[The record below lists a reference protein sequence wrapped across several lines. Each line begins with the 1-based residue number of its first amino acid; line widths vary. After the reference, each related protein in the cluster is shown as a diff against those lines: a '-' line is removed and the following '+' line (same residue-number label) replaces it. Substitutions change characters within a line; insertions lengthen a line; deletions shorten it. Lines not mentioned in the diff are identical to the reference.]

1 MRLAV
6 FGAGYV
12 GLVTAACFAEM
23 GNHVVCVDVDADRV
37 TRLSRGEVPIHEP
50 GLAPLIERGLAQQRI
65 RFTLDAADAMDG
77 AEAVFIA
84 VGTPP
89 GEDGSADLSH
99 VLAVART
106 VGSLLAGRC
115 VVVDKSTV
123 PVGTAD
129 RVREAI
135 AAELARR
142 GVDHDFAV
150 VSNPEFLKEGA
161 AIGDFMRPDR
171 IVIGSREA
179 WATEVMR
186 TLYAP
191 FSRNHEKL
199 IVMDVR
205 SAELTKYAA
214 NTMLAVRISFM
225 NELAAL
231 AERLGADIEDVR
243 RGIGSDPRIGPSF
256 LYPGAGFGGSC
267 FPKDLRALLRTGV
280 DHGSPLTIVQA
291 AFDANERQKQV
302 LFAKANRA
310 FGGQLA
316 GVRAAL
322 WGLAF
327 KPDTDDIR
335 EAPSLELIESL
346 LAAGASVVGY
356 DPEAAANVR
365 AALAGRDGFRT
376 EDDAYRAAEG
386 ADVLFVVT
394 EWREFRSPDFA
405 RLRSIMR
412 QPVLIDG
419 RNLYDPQAVQ
429 AAGFRYDSIGR
440 PGFSPGQAPARI
452 APSAVRGRR
461 AEPR

>member
-23 GNHVVCVDVDADRV
+23 GNHVACVDVDADRV
-37 TRLSRGEVPIHEP
+37 ARLNRGEVPIHEP
-50 GLAPLIERGLAQQRI
+50 GLAPLLERGLAQKRI
-65 RFTLDAADAMDG
+65 RFGTDAADALAG
-77 AEAVFIA
+77 AEVVFIA

-89 GEDGSADLSH
+89 SEDGSADLSH

-106 VGSLLAGRC
+106 IGSRMSARC

-129 RVREAI
+129 KVRATI

-142 GVDHDFAV
+142 GVAHEFSV

-171 IVIGSREA
+171 IVIGSRDA
-179 WATEVMR
+179 WATEAMR
-186 TLYAP
+186 ALYAP

-225 NELAAL
+225 NEMAAL

-267 FPKDLRALLRTGV
+267 FPKDLRALLRTSQEQR
-280 DHGSPLTIVQA
+280 SPLSIVQA
-291 AFDANERQKQV
+291 AFDANERQKRV
-302 LFAKANRA
+302 LFEKAMKA
-310 FGGQLA
+310 FDGKLGGL
-316 GVRAAL
+316 RAAL

-327 KPDTDDIR
+327 KPDTDDVR
-335 EAPSLELIESL
+335 EAPSLELIGSL
-346 LAAGASVVGY
+346 LEAGASVVGY
-356 DPEAAANVR
+356 DPEAAANMR
-365 AALAGRDGFRT
+365 AAFAGRQGFAT
-376 EDDAYRAAEG
+376 VDDPYQAAEG

-405 RLRSIMR
+405 RLRATMR

-419 RNLYDPQAVQ
+419 RNLYDPKWVRE
-429 AAGFRYDSIGR
+429 AGFRYDSIGR
-440 PGFSPGQAPARI
+440 PA
-452 APSAVRGRR
+452 
-461 AEPR
+461 

>member
-1 MRLAV
+1 MRVAV

-23 GNHVVCVDVDADRV
+23 GNQVDCVDVDADRV
-37 TRLSRGEVPIHEP
+37 ARLNRGEVPIHEP
-50 GLAPLIERGLAQQRI
+50 GLAPLLERGLAQGRI
-65 RFTLDAADAMDG
+65 RFIDQPAQAVAG
-77 AEAVFIA
+77 AEAIFIA

-89 GEDGSADLSH
+89 AEDGSADLSH

-106 VGSLLAGRC
+106 IGSLLDARC

-129 RVREAI
+129 QVRAAI
-135 AAELARR
+135 ARELARR
-142 GVDHDFAV
+142 GVAHPFAV

-161 AIGDFMRPDR
+161 AIDDFMRPDR
-171 IVIGSREA
+171 IVIGSRDG

-186 TLYAP
+186 ALYAP

-231 AERLGADIEDVR
+231 ADRLGANIEDVR
-243 RGIGSDPRIGPSF
+243 RGIGSDPRIGPGF

-267 FPKDLRALLRTGV
+267 FPKDLRALLRTG
-280 DHGSPLTIVQA
+280 HEQASPLTIVQA
-291 AFDANERQKQV
+291 AYDANEQQKKV
-302 LFAKANRA
+302 LFAKAGKA
-310 FGGQLA
+310 FDGKLSGL
-316 GVRAAL
+316 RAAL

-335 EAPSLELIESL
+335 EAPSLVLIDSL
-346 LAAGASVVGY
+346 LAAGATVVGY
-356 DPEAAANVR
+356 DPEAAQNVR
-365 AALAGRDGFRT
+365 AVFAGRDGFRT
-376 EDDAYRAAEG
+376 ADDPYVAAEG
-386 ADVLFVVT
+386 VDMLFIVT

-405 RLRSIMR
+405 RLRSTMR

-419 RNLYDPQAVQ
+419 RNLYDPQMVR

-440 PGFSPGQAPARI
+440 P
-452 APSAVRGRR
+452 
-461 AEPR
+461 

>member
-23 GNHVVCVDVDADRV
+23 GNHVACVDVDAGRV
-37 TRLSRGEVPIHEP
+37 ERLRGGEVPIHEP
-50 GLAPLIERGLAQQRI
+50 GLSEMIVRGTERGRI
-65 RFTLDAADAMDG
+65 RFTTDARDAIVD
-77 AEAVFIA
+77 AEVIFIA

-89 GEDGSADLSH
+89 NEDGAADLSH
-99 VLAVART
+99 VLNVART
-106 VGSLLAGRC
+106 IGSLIAEPV

-129 RVREAI
+129 RVRQAI
-135 AAELARR
+135 DDELARR
-142 GVDHDFAV
+142 SVRVDYAV

-171 IVIGSREA
+171 IVIGASDARA
-179 WATEVMR
+179 IDVMR
-186 TLYAP
+186 NLYAP

-199 IVMDVR
+199 VVMSER

-243 RGIGSDPRIGPSF
+243 RGIGSDNRIGASF

-267 FPKDLRALLRTGV
+267 FPKDLRALLRTSGEY
-280 DHGSPLTIVQA
+280 DSALTIVQA
-291 AFDANERQKQV
+291 AFDVNERQKHV
-302 LFAKANRA
+302 LFAKARQV
-310 FGGQLA
+310 FDGKLD

-335 EAPSLELIESL
+335 EAPSQVLIESL
-346 LAAGASVVGY
+346 LAAGATVRGY
-356 DPEAAANVR
+356 DPEAAQNMR
-365 AALAGRDGFRT
+365 AALAHRSGFET
-376 EDDAYRAAEG
+376 VDDPYRAAEG
-386 ADVLFVVT
+386 ADVLFIVT
-394 EWREFRSPDFA
+394 EWREFRSPDFR
-405 RLRSIMR
+405 RLRERMR
-412 QPVLIDG
+412 RPVLIDG
-419 RNLYDPQAVQ
+419 RNLYEPQTVR
-429 AAGFRYDSIGR
+429 AAGFRYESIGR
-440 PGFSPGQAPARI
+440 P
-452 APSAVRGRR
+452 
-461 AEPR
+461 

>member
-23 GNHVVCVDVDADRV
+23 GNHVACVDVDEARV
-37 TRLSRGEVPIHEP
+37 ERLRRGEVPIHEP
-50 GLAPLIERGLAQQRI
+50 GLSEMIVRGAERGRI
-65 RFTLDAADAMDG
+65 RFTTDAREAIGDA
-77 AEAVFIA
+77 EVIFIA

-89 GEDGSADLSH
+89 NEDGAADLSH

-106 VGSLLAGRC
+106 IGALIDEPV

-129 RVREAI
+129 RVRQAI
-135 AAELARR
+135 DAELARR
-142 GVDHDFAV
+142 GVQVRHAV

-171 IVIGSREA
+171 IVIGSSDARA
-179 WATEVMR
+179 IDVMR
-186 TLYAP
+186 NLYAP

-199 IVMDVR
+199 VVMSER

-243 RGIGSDPRIGPSF
+243 RGIGSDSRIGASF

-267 FPKDLRALLRTGV
+267 FPKDLRALLRTSGEY
-280 DHGSPLTIVQA
+280 DSALTIVKA
-291 AFDANERQKQV
+291 AFDVNERQKHV
-302 LFAKANRA
+302 LFAKASRV
-310 FGGQLA
+310 FDGRLE

-335 EAPSLELIESL
+335 EAPSQVLIESL
-346 LAAGASVVGY
+346 LDAGATVAGY
-356 DPEAAANVR
+356 DPEAAQNMR
-365 AALAGRDGFRT
+365 AALAQRSGF
-376 EDDAYRAAEG
+376 EAVGDPYRAAEG

-394 EWREFRSPDFA
+394 EWREFRSPDFR
-405 RLRSIMR
+405 RLRERMR
-412 QPVLIDG
+412 RPVLIDG
-419 RNLYDPQAVQ
+419 RNLYDPQMVR
-429 AAGFRYDSIGR
+429 AAGFRYESIGR
-440 PGFSPGQAPARI
+440 P
-452 APSAVRGRR
+452 
-461 AEPR
+461 

>member
-1 MRLAV
+1 M
-6 FGAGYV
+6 

-23 GNHVVCVDVDADRV
+23 GNHVACVDVDADRV
-37 TRLSRGEVPIHEP
+37 ARLNRGEVPIHEP
-50 GLAPLIERGLAQQRI
+50 GLAPLLERGLAQKRI
-65 RFTLDAADAMDG
+65 RFGTDAADALAG
-77 AEAVFIA
+77 AEVVFIA

-89 GEDGSADLSH
+89 SEDGSADLSH

-106 VGSLLAGRC
+106 IGSRMSARC

-129 RVREAI
+129 KVRATI

-142 GVDHDFAV
+142 GVAHEFSV

-171 IVIGSREA
+171 IVIGSRDA
-179 WATEVMR
+179 WATEAMR
-186 TLYAP
+186 ALYAP

-225 NELAAL
+225 NEMAAL

-267 FPKDLRALLRTGV
+267 FPKDLRALLRTSQEQR
-280 DHGSPLTIVQA
+280 SPLSIVQA
-291 AFDANERQKQV
+291 AFDANERQKRV
-302 LFAKANRA
+302 LFEKAMKA
-310 FGGQLA
+310 FDGKLGGL
-316 GVRAAL
+316 RAAL

-327 KPDTDDIR
+327 KPDTDDVR
-335 EAPSLELIESL
+335 EAPSLELIGSL
-346 LAAGASVVGY
+346 LEAGASVVGY
-356 DPEAAANVR
+356 DPEAAANMR
-365 AALAGRDGFRT
+365 AAFAGRQGFAT
-376 EDDAYRAAEG
+376 VDDPYQAAEG

-405 RLRSIMR
+405 RLRATMR

-419 RNLYDPQAVQ
+419 RNLYDPKWVRE
-429 AAGFRYDSIGR
+429 AGFRYDSIGR
-440 PGFSPGQAPARI
+440 PA
-452 APSAVRGRR
+452 
-461 AEPR
+461 

>member
-23 GNHVVCVDVDADRV
+23 GNHVACVDVDADRV
-37 TRLSRGEVPIHEP
+37 ARLNRGDVPIHEP
-50 GLAPLIERGLAQQRI
+50 GLAPLLERGLAQKRI
-65 RFTLDAADAMDG
+65 RFTTDPVAALADA
-77 AEAVFIA
+77 EVVFIA

-89 GEDGSADLSH
+89 SEDGSADLSH

-106 VGSLLAGRC
+106 IGSLLETRC

-129 RVREAI
+129 KVRETI

-142 GVDHDFAV
+142 GVAHEFSV

-171 IVIGSREA
+171 IVIGSRDA

-186 TLYAP
+186 ALYAP

-199 IVMDVR
+199 IVMDAR

-256 LYPGAGFGGSC
+256 LYPGPGFGGSC
-267 FPKDLRALLRTGV
+267 FPKDLRALLRTSQE
-280 DHGSPLTIVQA
+280 HASPLTIVQA
-291 AFDANERQKQV
+291 AFEANERQKKV
-302 LFAKANRA
+302 LFTKAAKA
-310 FGGQLA
+310 FDGKLDGL
-316 GVRAAL
+316 RAAL

-335 EAPSLELIESL
+335 EAPSLELVDSL
-346 LAAGASVVGY
+346 LAAGARVVGY
-356 DPEAAANVR
+356 DPEAAANAR
-365 AALAGRDGFRT
+365 AAFAGRQGFAT
-376 EDDAYRAAEG
+376 VDDPYQAAEG

-405 RLRSIMR
+405 RLHATMR

-419 RNLYDPQAVQ
+419 RNLYDPEWVR

-440 PGFSPGQAPARI
+440 PG
-452 APSAVRGRR
+452 
-461 AEPR
+461 

>member
-23 GNHVVCVDVDADRV
+23 GNHVACVDVDEARV
-37 TRLSRGEVPIHEP
+37 ARLRRGEVPIHEP
-50 GLAPLIERGLAQQRI
+50 GLAEMIVRGAGRGRI
-65 RFTLDAADAMDG
+65 RFTTDARDAIGD
-77 AEAVFIA
+77 AEVIFIA

-89 GEDGSADLSH
+89 NEDGAADLSH

-106 VGSLLAGRC
+106 IGSLIDERV

-129 RVREAI
+129 HVREAI
-135 AAELARR
+135 DAELARR
-142 GVDHDFAV
+142 GVRIDYAV

-171 IVIGSREA
+171 IVIGSSDARA
-179 WATEVMR
+179 IDMMR
-186 TLYAP
+186 NLYAP

-199 IVMDVR
+199 VVMSER

-231 AERLGADIEDVR
+231 AEKLGADIEDVR
-243 RGIGSDPRIGPSF
+243 RGIGSDSRIGASF

-267 FPKDLRALLRTGV
+267 FPKDLRALLRASGEQ
-280 DHGSPLTIVQA
+280 GSPLTIVRA
-291 AFDANERQKQV
+291 AFDVNERQKHV
-302 LFAKANRA
+302 LFEKASRL
-310 FGGQLA
+310 FDGKLDGR
-316 GVRAAL
+316 RAAI

-335 EAPSLELIESL
+335 EAPSQVLIERL
-346 LAAGASVVGY
+346 LDAGATVTGY
-356 DPEAAANVR
+356 DPEAATNML
-365 AALAGRDGFRT
+365 AALAQRKGFDT
-376 EDDAYRAAEG
+376 VDDAYRAVEG

-394 EWREFRSPDFA
+394 EWREFRSPDFE
-405 RLRSIMR
+405 RLRERMR
-412 QPVLIDG
+412 EPVLIDG
-419 RNLYDPQAVQ
+419 RNLYDPQMVR
-429 AAGFRYDSIGR
+429 AAGLRYESIGR
-440 PGFSPGQAPARI
+440 P
-452 APSAVRGRR
+452 
-461 AEPR
+461 

>member
-23 GNHVVCVDVDADRV
+23 GNHVACVDVDEGRV
-37 TRLSRGEVPIHEP
+37 EALRRGEVPIHEP
-50 GLAPLIERGLAQQRI
+50 GLAEMIVRGAERGRI
-65 RFTLDAADAMDG
+65 RFTTDAREAIADA
-77 AEAVFIA
+77 EVIFIA

-89 GEDGSADLSH
+89 NEDGAADLSH

-106 VGSLLAGRC
+106 IGSLIEERV

-129 RVREAI
+129 RVRETI
-135 AAELARR
+135 DAELARR
-142 GVDHDFAV
+142 GAQVEFAV

-171 IVIGSREA
+171 IVIGSSDA
-179 WATEVMR
+179 HAIDVMR
-186 TLYAP
+186 NLYAP

-199 IVMDVR
+199 VVMSER

-231 AERLGADIEDVR
+231 SEQLGADIEDVR
-243 RGIGSDPRIGPSF
+243 RGIGSDSRIGASF

-267 FPKDLRALLRTGV
+267 FPKDLRALLRTSGEY
-280 DHGSPLTIVQA
+280 DSALTIVQA

-302 LFAKANRA
+302 LYTKALQV
-310 FGGQLA
+310 FDGKLKGL
-316 GVRAAL
+316 RAAL

-335 EAPSLELIESL
+335 EAPSQVLIENL
-346 LAAGASVVGY
+346 LDAGATVMGY
-356 DPEAAANVR
+356 DPEAAKNMR
-365 AALAGRDGFRT
+365 AALQHRTGFET
-376 EDDAYRAAEG
+376 VDDPYRAAEG
-386 ADVLFVVT
+386 ADVLFIVT
-394 EWREFRSPDFA
+394 EWREFRSPDFR
-405 RLRSIMR
+405 RLRERMR

-419 RNLYDPQAVQ
+419 RNLYDPGMVR
-429 AAGFRYDSIGR
+429 AAGFRYESIGR
-440 PGFSPGQAPARI
+440 P
-452 APSAVRGRR
+452 
-461 AEPR
+461 

>member
-1 MRLAV
+1 MRLSV

-23 GNHVVCVDVDADRV
+23 GNHVACVDVDADRV
-37 TRLSRGEVPIHEP
+37 ARLNRGEVPIHEP
-50 GLAPLIERGLAQQRI
+50 GLAPLLERGLARKRI
-65 RFTLDAADAMDG
+65 RFGTDAADALAG
-77 AEAVFIA
+77 AEVVFIA

-89 GEDGSADLSH
+89 SEDGSADLSH

-106 VGSLLAGRC
+106 IGSLMSARC

-129 RVREAI
+129 KVRETI

-142 GVDHDFAV
+142 GVAHEFSV

-171 IVIGSREA
+171 IVIGSRDA
-179 WATEVMR
+179 WATEAMR
-186 TLYAP
+186 ALYAP

-225 NELAAL
+225 NEMAAL

-256 LYPGAGFGGSC
+256 LYPGPGFGGSC
-267 FPKDLRALLRTGV
+267 FPKDLRALLRTSQE
-280 DHGSPLTIVQA
+280 HASPLTIVQA
-291 AFDANERQKQV
+291 AFEANERQKKV
-302 LFAKANRA
+302 LFAKAMSA
-310 FGGQLA
+310 FDGRLDGL
-316 GVRAAL
+316 RAAL

-335 EAPSLELIESL
+335 EAPSLELIDSL

-365 AALAGRDGFRT
+365 AAFAGRKGFT
-376 EDDAYRAAEG
+376 TVDDPYQAAEG

-394 EWREFRSPDFA
+394 EWREFRSPDFV
-405 RLRSIMR
+405 RLRATMR

-419 RNLYDPQAVQ
+419 RNLYDPKWVRD
-429 AAGFRYDSIGR
+429 AGFRYDSIGR
-440 PGFSPGQAPARI
+440 PA
-452 APSAVRGRR
+452 
-461 AEPR
+461 

>member
-23 GNHVVCVDVDADRV
+23 GNHVACVDVDADRV
-37 TRLSRGEVPIHEP
+37 ARLNRGEVPIHEP
-50 GLAPLIERGLAQQRI
+50 GLAPLLERGLAQKRI
-65 RFTLDAADAMDG
+65 RFGTDAADALAG
-77 AEAVFIA
+77 TEVVFIA

-89 GEDGSADLSH
+89 SEDGSADLSH

-106 VGSLLAGRC
+106 IGSLMSARC

-129 RVREAI
+129 KVRATI

-142 GVDHDFAV
+142 GVAHEFSV

-171 IVIGSREA
+171 IVIGSRDA
-179 WATEVMR
+179 WATEAMR
-186 TLYAP
+186 ALYAP

-225 NELAAL
+225 NEMAAL

-267 FPKDLRALLRTGV
+267 FPKDLRALLRTSQEQR
-280 DHGSPLTIVQA
+280 SPLSIVQA
-291 AFDANERQKQV
+291 AFDANERQKRV
-302 LFAKANRA
+302 LFEKAMKA
-310 FGGQLA
+310 FDGKLGGL
-316 GVRAAL
+316 RAAL

-327 KPDTDDIR
+327 KPDTDDVR
-335 EAPSLELIESL
+335 EAPSLELIGSL
-346 LAAGASVVGY
+346 LEAGASVVGY
-356 DPEAAANVR
+356 DPEAAANMR
-365 AALAGRDGFRT
+365 AAVAGRQGFAT
-376 EDDAYRAAEG
+376 VDDPYQAAEG

-405 RLRSIMR
+405 RLRATMR

-419 RNLYDPQAVQ
+419 RNLYDPKWVRE
-429 AAGFRYDSIGR
+429 AGFRYDSIGR
-440 PGFSPGQAPARI
+440 PG
-452 APSAVRGRR
+452 
-461 AEPR
+461 